1 MASFLL
7 LVQLAVCATA
17 STVTLYES
25 KCSLRKLGQSRT
37 MNTIVSTVMSQSISH
52 REPTNRAAVIVVATA
67 VSAMVAT
74 LANSHFHLHPPQC
87 RKPVLAAAQSSDAQ
101 LVEDIGS

>member
-25 KCSLRKLGQSRT
+25 KCSQCKLGQSRT

-52 REPTNRAAVIVVATA
+52 REPTNRVVDTVAATA

-74 LANSHFHLHPPQC
+74 LANTDFHLHPPHC
-87 RKPVLAAAQSSDAQ
+87 RKPALAAA
-101 LVEDIGS
+101 